1 MILQERIQPLL
12 DRVDAMELRQRIM
25 LLVVCLAVMFYVA
38 DTLAIQPAIKQQ
50 KVLRQA
56 IADWE
61 LKLDVLRERSGM
73 LPDNPANAASSPYDD
88 MLSRL
93 AQLDARIHDQMGG
106 LLAPDQAIEVL
117 KQVLEQEQELR
128 LLEVNAGSR
137 PLNGTELLGKDMLA
151 ETGINRYQ
159 MQLQLEGNY
168 LATLRYLRALEGL
181 PWKFFWEGV
190 DYEVTEHPK
199 ARITIDLYTLGMQ
212 EMHDHALQ

>member
-1 MILQERIQPLL
+1 MRERIQQLI
-12 DRVDAMELRQRIM
+12 DRVDGMELRQRIM
-25 LLVVCLAVMFYVA
+25 LLVVCLAIMFYVA

-56 IADWE
+56 INDWE
-61 LKLDVLRERSGM
+61 LKLDVLRERTGI
-73 LPDNPANAASSPYDD
+73 LPDNPAGSASSPYAD

-93 AQLDARIHDQMGG
+93 ALLDARIREKMGG

-117 KQVLEQEQELR
+117 KQVLEQEEELR

-137 PLNGTELLGKDMLA
+137 PLKGTELPGENGLA
-151 ETGINRYQ
+151 DTGINRYQ

-181 PWKFFWEGV
+181 PWKFFWQGV
-190 DYEVTEHPK
+190 DYEVTEYPN

-212 EMHDHALQ
+212 ERHDNAL

>member
-1 MILQERIQPLL
+1 MQERIQPLL